1 MESPQEQGG
10 SGGDRPPGAST
21 ALLSTWHQ
29 LLDSGRMQDGEPA
42 LAGTARP
49 AVARMSAATAAE
61 AGVADG
67 DKVTVATDRGS
78 VTVPV
83 EVVPMADHVV
93 WLPAAG
99 LPAATPRSPRIP
111 VRWNPRPTPDPPSWP
126 SSARGTAP
134 WSP

>member
-1 MESPQEQGG
+1 EQGG
-10 SGGDRPPGAST
+10 SGGDRSPRGNTVRLA
-21 ALLSTWHQ
+21 TWHQ

-49 AVARMSAATAAE
+49 AVARMSAATVAE

-67 DKVTVATDRGS
+67 DKVTVATERGS

-99 LPAATPRSPRIP
+99 LPEATMAAGAPYPGGPELHASSTLRAALGAGHGATVTLR
-111 VRWNPRPTPDPPSWP
+111 RPQ
-126 SSARGTAP
+126 
-134 WSP
+134 